1 MEGFAGRGVGSPYAG
16 VVSSREALR
25 NEWEKKTWVTH
36 MTDNTSNVDLA
47 IVGSIGLDTIE
58 TTAVRREELLGGS
71 VSYACAAAS
80 FFARV
85 GMVGVVGTDFP
96 PEYEA
101 LYRRFGIDLS
111 GLAKAEGRTFRWS
124 GVYEE
129 DMINRRTLS
138 TELNVFESFSPEL
151 PENYR
156 DAPFIL
162 LGNISPEL
170 QLHVL
175 SEARC
180 PKLVVADTM
189 DLWINIAREPLD
201 KLIAKVDMLT
211 LNDSEARL
219 LTGEHNLK
227 TCAAQIRDMGP
238 RYVVIKK
245 GEHGAMLVSDEGL
258 FLVPAY
264 PVDEVHDPTG
274 AGDSFAGA
282 FMGVLARSG
291 KTDDSAVREALL
303 YGAVVASFGVES
315 FSLEGLANLT
325 HVDIDARLVELKS
338 MISLG

>member
-1 MEGFAGRGVGSPYAG
+1 
-16 VVSSREALR
+16 
-25 NEWEKKTWVTH
+25 
-36 MTDNTSNVDLA
+36 MTDETNTVDLV

-58 TTAVRREELLGGS
+58 TTATREEDLLGGS

-80 FFARV
+80 FFTRV
-85 GMVGVVGTDFP
+85 GMVGIVGTDFP
-96 PEYEA
+96 EEYEK
-101 LYRRFGIDLS
+101 LYATFGIDLS
-111 GLAKAEGRTFRWS
+111 GLEKADGRTFRWS

-138 TELNVFESFSPEL
+138 TELNVFESFTPKL

-156 DAPFIL
+156 DAPYIL

-175 SEARC
+175 SEARK
-180 PKLVVADTM
+180 PEFVVADTM
-189 DLWINIAREPLD
+189 DLWINIARDPLGE
-201 KLIAKVDMLT
+201 LIGRVDMLT

-227 TCAAQIRDMGP
+227 TCAARILEMGP

-245 GEHGAMLVSDEGL
+245 GEHGAMLVSSDGI

-264 PVDEVHDPTG
+264 PVDEVNDPTG
-274 AGDSFAGA
+274 AGDSFAG
-282 FMGVLARSG
+282 GLLGILARSG
-291 KTDDSAVREALL
+291 RTDERAVREALL
-303 YGAVVASFGVES
+303 YGSVVASFGVES
-315 FSLEGLANLT
+315 FSLDSLT
-325 HVDIDARLVELKS
+325 KLTQVDIDARLNELKN